1 MSQIRVLCVDD
12 HRLMREGIVR
22 ILGLEPDITV
32 VAQASTGGEAVDGF
46 IANRPDVTLM
56 DLQLP
61 GMTGVQAIDRIRQV
75 SPDARIVVLTMYQG
89 DEDIFRALEA
99 GANGYLLKDT
109 LPQELVHAIREVH
122 AGRQLIPADIQA
134 KLATRG
140 NQPVLTAREL
150 QVLEL
155 LARGMRNKEVGRHLN
170 ISEDTVRAYTR
181 SIFVKLNVH
190 DRTAALSEALRRGL
204 VHIN

>member
-12 HRLMREGIVR
+12 HRLIREGIAR
-22 ILGLEPDITV
+22 ILALEPDITV
-32 VAQASTGGEAVDGF
+32 VAQAGTGTQAVDAF
-46 IANRPDVTLM
+46 IAHRPDVTLM

-61 GMTGVQAIDRIRQV
+61 GMTGVQAIERIRKL
-75 SPDARIVVLTMYQG
+75 SPSARIVVLTMYQG

-109 LPQELVHAIREVH
+109 LPQELVYAIREVH
-122 AGRQLIPADIQA
+122 AGRKLIPADIQER
-134 KLATRG
+134 LERRG
-140 NQPVLTAREL
+140 HQPALTAREL

-155 LARGMRNKEVGRHLN
+155 LARGMRNKEVGQNLN

-204 VHIN
+204 VRIN

>member
-22 ILGLEPDITV
+22 ILGLETDITV
-32 VAQASTGGEAVDGF
+32 VAQASTGTQAVDGF
-46 IANRPDVTLM
+46 IAHRPDVTLM

-61 GMTGVQAIDRIRQV
+61 GMTGVQAIDRIRKV

-134 KLATRG
+134 RLANRG
-140 NQPVLTAREL
+140 NQPALTAREL

-155 LARGMRNKEVGRHLN
+155 LARGMRNKEVGQNLN